1 MTSYPTARLAYLT
14 RPDSET
20 VLLNLQFDREASRVI
35 EIDSAG
41 QQIER
46 VQINRDQLANII
58 KDGVGVLG

>member
-1 MTSYPTARLAYLT
+1 MTPYPHARLAYLT

-20 VLLNLQFDREASRVI
+20 VLLNLQFYREASRII